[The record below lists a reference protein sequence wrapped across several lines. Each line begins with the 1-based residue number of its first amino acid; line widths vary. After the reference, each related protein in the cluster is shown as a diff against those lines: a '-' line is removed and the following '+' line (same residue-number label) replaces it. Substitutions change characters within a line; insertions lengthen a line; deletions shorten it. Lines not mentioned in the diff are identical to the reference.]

1 MLLLRP
7 LAVIWIGHEEPGL
20 RAACLWLLPAS
31 AAGAAVLV
39 LRRSWLRETFPS
51 IVVLS
56 CGSLAFLFAC
66 NVFVA
71 PQVSEVM
78 GDHDL
83 AVAALREGKP
93 KEMVAYGVRPYSF
106 LFYTGWPLTY
116 RVEANDLAE
125 ALSHDG
131 VVMVLTKQR
140 RLPEVARL
148 LSGTHWWKCAANNRH
163 MLLKNRPCAGSA
175 VGSPVSQQPA
185 I

>member
-1 MLLLRP
+1 MIPVESGHRVCVAGFLTAALGERP
-7 LAVIWIGHEEPGL
+7 CRVHYVRPVRIRRGKRDSEIRIVHIMVIH
-20 RAACLWLLPAS
+20 CYQ
-31 AAGAAVLV
+31 
-39 LRRSWLRETFPS
+39 RR
-51 IVVLS
+51 
-56 CGSLAFLFAC
+56 
-66 NVFVA
+66 
-71 PQVSEVM
+71 
-78 GDHDL
+78 
-83 AVAALREGKP
+83 ALREGKP